1 MAFQE
6 KIEWLT
12 LLAMAV
18 VYVVYFSMVAAY
30 PDEPTLIQTLWLFAK
45 VSVVHVVIVT
55 VGAIALAVLNR
66 RDASARSDE
75 RDRAISRRG
84 ASIAYYVL
92 LIGAIIVCMVLPFE
106 QPPAAKIINAGL
118 LAIVIAEMVRHIV
131 MLISYRRGWHG

>member
-18 VYVVYFSMVAAY
+18 VYAVYFNMVAAY

-106 QPPAAKIINAGL
+106 QPPTAKIINAGL

>member
-1 MAFQE
+1 VAFQE

-18 VYVVYFSMVAAY
+18 VYAVYFSMVASY
-30 PDEPTLIQTLWLFAK
+30 PEGPTLMQTLWLFAK

-55 VGAIALAVLNR
+55 AGAIALAVVNR
-66 RDASARSDE
+66 RDAGARSDE

-92 LIGAIIVCMVLPFE
+92 LVGAIIVCTVLPFE

-118 LAIVIAEMVRHIV
+118 LAIVIAEMVRHVV

>member
-18 VYVVYFSMVAAY
+18 VYAVYFSMVAAY

-106 QPPAAKIINAGL
+106 QPPTAKIINAGL

>member
-1 MAFQE
+1 VAFQE

-18 VYVVYFSMVAAY
+18 VYAVYFSMVAAY

-45 VSVVHVVIVT
+45 VLVVHVVIVT

-106 QPPAAKIINAGL
+106 QPPTAKSINAGL
-118 LAIVIAEMVRHIV
+118 LAIVISPSSLQKWCAI
-131 MLISYRRGWHG
+131 